1 MSQLV
6 DKPLMMANN
15 MTDTITKPDMT
26 NPNNTEKNNVEPN
39 GNTAGQS
46 WFNRSVPGIKQQ
58 LTAPLTAVETEPST
72 KCSNCHSMIT
82 NTALIFNC
90 YVCPHC
96 DHHLPMSARERLHWI
111 LDQVDGEL
119 GQEFTAKDP
128 LRFVDSK
135 PYPKRMSEA
144 QEKTGESEA
153 LIAMYGKLRNLDVV
167 ACAFDFRFMGG
178 SMGSVVGD
186 RFVQAAEKALEEKKP
201 LLCFAASGGARMQ
214 EGLLSLM
221 QMARTAA
228 AIERLRI
235 AGVPYIV
242 VLTNP
247 VYGGVTAS
255 LAMLGDIHLA
265 EPKAMIGFA
274 GKRVIEQTV
283 RETLE
288 EPFQR
293 AEFLLEHGVVDEVVH
308 RHQLIDTIYRLLAKL
323 CGVPNVNA

>member
-1 MSQLV
+1 
-6 DKPLMMANN
+6 MANN
-15 MTDTITKPDMT
+15 MTDTMTKFDT
-26 NPNNTEKNNVEPN
+26 NNDSASLQQN
-39 GNTAGQS
+39 GNKAGQS
-46 WFNRSVPGIKQQ
+46 WFERPIPGIKQQ
-58 LTAPLTAVETEPST
+58 LIAQLTAVETEPST
-72 KCSNCHSMIT
+72 KCSSCHSVIT

-96 DHHLPMSARERLHWI
+96 DHHLPMSARERLNWL
-111 LDQVDGEL
+111 LDQVEGEL

-128 LRFVDSK
+128 LKFVDSK
-135 PYPKRMSEA
+135 PYPDRMAEA
-144 QEKTGESEA
+144 QDKTKESEA
-153 LIAMYGKLRNLDVV
+153 LIVLYGKLRNLDIVT
-167 ACAFDFRFMGG
+167 CAFDFRFMGG

-186 RFVQAAEKALEEKKP
+186 RFVQAAEKALADKVP
-201 LLCFAASGGARMQ
+201 LVCFAASGGARMQ

-235 AGVPYIV
+235 AGIPYVV

-293 AEFLLEHGVVDEVVH
+293 AEFLLKHGVVDEVVH
-308 RHQLIDTIYRLLAKL
+308 RHQMIDTIYRLLAKL
-323 CGVPNVNA
+323 CSVPNVDAQ

>member
-1 MSQLV
+1 
-6 DKPLMMANN
+6 MANN
-15 MTDTITKPDMT
+15 MTDTINKPENQDDSAT
-26 NPNNTEKNNVEPN
+26 TE
-39 GNTAGQS
+39 TAIPAGHS
-46 WFNRSVPGIKQQ
+46 WFNRPVPGVKQQ

-72 KCSNCHSMIT
+72 QCSNCHSVIT

-90 YVCPHC
+90 YVCPIC
-96 DHHLPMSARERLHWI
+96 DHHLPMSARERLQWF
-111 LDQVDGEL
+111 LDEVDGEL

-135 PYPKRMSEA
+135 PYPARMLEA
-144 QEKTGESEA
+144 QTKTGESEA
-153 LIAMYGKLRNLDVV
+153 LIVLYGKLRNIDVV
-167 ACAFDFRFMGG
+167 ACAFDFKFMGG

-186 RFVQAAEKALEEKKP
+186 RFVQAAEKALSDRKP
-201 LLCFAASGGARMQ
+201 LVCFAASGGARMQ
-214 EGLLSLM
+214 EGILSLM

-228 AIERLRI
+228 AVERLRL

-255 LAMLGDIHLA
+255 LAMIGDIHLA

-283 RETLE
+283 REVLE

-308 RHQLIDTIYRLLAKL
+308 RHQLIDTTYRLLAKL
-323 CGVPNVNA
+323 CNQPNVDA

>member
-1 MSQLV
+1 
-6 DKPLMMANN
+6 MANN
-15 MTDTITKPDMT
+15 MTDTMTKPDI
-26 NPNNTEKNNVEPN
+26 NNDSTSLQQN
-39 GNTAGQS
+39 GNKAGQS
-46 WFNRSVPGIKQQ
+46 WFERPIPGIKQQ
-58 LTAPLTAVETEPST
+58 LTAQLTAVETEPST
-72 KCSNCHSMIT
+72 KCSSCHSIIT

-96 DHHLPMSARERLHWI
+96 DHHLPMSARERLNWL
-111 LDQVDGEL
+111 LDKVEGEL

-128 LRFVDSK
+128 LKFVDSK
-135 PYPKRMSEA
+135 PYPSRMVEA
-144 QEKTGESEA
+144 QEKTKESEA
-153 LIAMYGKLRNLDVV
+153 LIVLYGKLRNLDIVT
-167 ACAFDFRFMGG
+167 CAFDFRFMGG

-186 RFVQAAEKALEEKKP
+186 RFVQAAEKALADRVP
-201 LLCFAASGGARMQ
+201 LVCFAASGGARMQ

-308 RHQLIDTIYRLLAKL
+308 RHQMIDTIYRLLAKL
-323 CGVPNVNA
+323 CSVPNVDAQ

>member
-1 MSQLV
+1 
-6 DKPLMMANN
+6 MANN
-15 MTDTITKPDMT
+15 MTDTMTKPDT
-26 NPNNTEKNNVEPN
+26 NSDSNSPQQN

-46 WFNRSVPGIKQQ
+46 WFERPIPGIKQQ
-58 LTAPLTAVETEPST
+58 LTAQLTAVETEPST
-72 KCSNCHSMIT
+72 KCSSCHSIIT

-96 DHHLPMSARERLHWI
+96 DHHLPMSARERLNWL
-111 LDQVDGEL
+111 LDQVEGEL

-128 LRFVDSK
+128 LKFVDSK
-135 PYPKRMSEA
+135 PYPNRMAEA
-144 QEKTGESEA
+144 QTKTGESEA
-153 LIAMYGKLRNLDVV
+153 LIVLYGKLRNLDVV
-167 ACAFDFRFMGG
+167 TCAFDFRFMGG

-186 RFVQAAEKALEEKKP
+186 RFVQAAEKALADRVP
-201 LLCFAASGGARMQ
+201 LVCFAASGGARMQ

-242 VLTNP
+242 ILTNP

-308 RHQLIDTIYRLLAKL
+308 RHQMIDTIYRLLAKL
-323 CGVPNVNA
+323 CSVPNVDA

>member
-1 MSQLV
+1 
-6 DKPLMMANN
+6 MATT
-15 MTDTITKPDMT
+15 MTDTIIKSDNTDTDTDTTAKPT
-26 NPNNTEKNNVEPN
+26 Q
-39 GNTAGQS
+39 AGLS
-46 WFNRSVPGIKQQ
+46 WFNRPVPGIKQQ

-72 KCSNCHSMIT
+72 KCPNCHSMIT

-96 DHHLPMSARERLHWI
+96 DHHLTMTARERLQWF
-111 LDQVDGEL
+111 LEQVEGEL
-119 GQEFTAKDP
+119 GQEFVAKDP
-128 LRFVDSK
+128 LGFIDSK
-135 PYPKRMSEA
+135 PYPKRMEEA
-144 QEKTGESEA
+144 QTKTGESEA
-153 LIAMYGKLRNLDVV
+153 LIVLYGKLRNLEVV

-186 RFVQAAEKALEEKKP
+186 RFVQAAEKALNERKP
-201 LLCFAASGGARMQ
+201 LVCFAASGGARMQ

-228 AIERLRI
+228 AVERLRL
-235 AGVPYIV
+235 AGIPYIV

-255 LAMLGDIHLA
+255 LAMLGDVHLA

-283 RETLE
+283 REILE

-308 RHQLIDTIYRLLAKL
+308 RHQMIDTIYRLLAKL
-323 CGVPNVNA
+323 SHKPNVDA

>member
-1 MSQLV
+1 
-6 DKPLMMANN
+6 MANN
-15 MTDTITKPDMT
+15 MTDTIEKPDT
-26 NPNNTEKNNVEPN
+26 QTEQAT
-39 GNTAGQS
+39 TAVGSAKPASTS
-46 WFNRSVPGIKQQ
+46 WFNRAVPGVKQH

-72 KCSNCHSMIT
+72 ECSSCHSMIT

-96 DHHLPMSARERLHWI
+96 DHHLPMSARERLQW
-111 LDQVDGEL
+111 LLSQVDGEL
-119 GQEFTAKDP
+119 GQEFVAKDP

-135 PYPKRMSEA
+135 PYPVRMKEA
-144 QEKTGESEA
+144 QTKTGETEA
-153 LIAMYGKLRNLDVV
+153 LVVMYGKLRNLDIV

-186 RFVQAAEKALEEKKP
+186 RFVQAAEKALAEHKP
-201 LLCFAASGGARMQ
+201 LVCFAASGGARMQ

-235 AGVPYIV
+235 AGIPYIV

-323 CGVPNVNA
+323 CSQPNVEA

>member
-1 MSQLV
+1 
-6 DKPLMMANN
+6 MANN
-15 MTDTITKPDMT
+15 MTDTIKKSDTQND
-26 NPNNTEKNNVEPN
+26 NAANAVANQ
-39 GNTAGQS
+39 AGHS
-46 WFNRSVPGIKQQ
+46 WFDRPVPGIKQQ

-72 KCSNCHSMIT
+72 ECTSCHSMIT

-96 DHHLPMSARERLHWI
+96 DHHLPMSARERLQWF

-119 GQEFTAKDP
+119 GQEFVAKDP

-135 PYPKRMSEA
+135 PYPQRMTEA
-144 QEKTGESEA
+144 QTKTGETEA
-153 LIAMYGKLRNLDVV
+153 LIVLYGKLRNLEVV
-167 ACAFDFRFMGG
+167 ACAFDFHFMGG

-186 RFVQAAEKALEEKKP
+186 RFVQAAEKALAEGKP
-201 LLCFAASGGARMQ
+201 LVCFAASGGARMQ

-235 AGVPYIV
+235 AGIPYIV

-308 RHQLIDTIYRLLAKL
+308 RHQLIDTLYRLLAKL
-323 CGVPNVNA
+323 CHQPNVNA

>member
-1 MSQLV
+1 MT
-6 DKPLMMANN
+6 NN
-15 MTDTITKPDMT
+15 MTDTIKKPDTQNDNAT
-26 NPNNTEKNNVEPN
+26 NPVDSATH
-39 GNTAGQS
+39 TDHS
-46 WFNRSVPGIKQQ
+46 WFNRSVPGVKQQ

-72 KCSNCHSMIT
+72 ECPSCHSMIT

-96 DHHLPMSARERLHWI
+96 DHHLAMTARERLQWF
-111 LDQVDGEL
+111 LGQVDGEL
-119 GQEFTAKDP
+119 GQEFVAKDP
-128 LRFVDSK
+128 LGFVDSK
-135 PYPKRMSEA
+135 PYPQRMLEA
-144 QEKTGESEA
+144 QTKTGETEA
-153 LIAMYGKLRNLDVV
+153 LIVLYGKLRNLDVV

-186 RFVQAAEKALEEKKP
+186 RFVQAAEKALTEKKP
-201 LLCFAASGGARMQ
+201 LVCFAASGGARMQ

-221 QMARTAA
+221 QMARTGA
-228 AIERLRI
+228 AIERLRL

-308 RHQLIDTIYRLLAKL
+308 RHQLGDTIYRLLAKL
-323 CGVPNVNA
+323 CSQPNVDA

>member
-1 MSQLV
+1 
-6 DKPLMMANN
+6 MANN
-15 MTDTITKPDMT
+15 MTDTMTKPDT
-26 NPNNTEKNNVEPN
+26 NNDSTSPQQN

-46 WFNRSVPGIKQQ
+46 WFERPIPGIKQQ
-58 LTAPLTAVETEPST
+58 LTAQLTAVETEPST
-72 KCSNCHSMIT
+72 KCSSCHSIIT

-96 DHHLPMSARERLHWI
+96 DHHLPMSARERLNWL
-111 LDQVDGEL
+111 LDQVEGEL

-128 LRFVDSK
+128 LKFVDSK
-135 PYPKRMSEA
+135 PYPNRMAEA
-144 QEKTGESEA
+144 QTKTGESEA
-153 LIAMYGKLRNLDVV
+153 LIVLYGKLRNLDVV
-167 ACAFDFRFMGG
+167 TCAFDFRFMGG

-186 RFVQAAEKALEEKKP
+186 RFVQAAEKALADRVP
-201 LLCFAASGGARMQ
+201 LVCFAASGGARMQ

-242 VLTNP
+242 ILTNP

-308 RHQLIDTIYRLLAKL
+308 RHQMIDTIYRLLAKL
-323 CGVPNVNA
+323 CSVPNVDA

>member
-1 MSQLV
+1 
-6 DKPLMMANN
+6 
-15 MTDTITKPDMT
+15 MTDTIKKMDTQNKADSASDQA
-26 NPNNTEKNNVEPN
+26 KN
-39 GNTAGQS
+39 GAKTAGHS
-46 WFNRSVPGIKQQ
+46 WFDRPVPGVKQT

-72 KCSNCHSMIT
+72 ECSNCHSMIT

-96 DHHLPMSARERLHWI
+96 DHHLPMSARERLQWF

-119 GQEFTAKDP
+119 GQEFVAKDP
-128 LRFVDSK
+128 LGFVDSK
-135 PYPKRMSEA
+135 PYPQRMEEA
-144 QEKTGESEA
+144 KTKTGETEA
-153 LIAMYGKLRNLDVV
+153 LIVLHGKLRNVDVV

-186 RFVQAAEKALEEKKP
+186 RFVQAAEKADERKP
-201 LLCFAASGGARMQ
+201 LICFAASGGARMQ

-228 AIERLRI
+228 AIERLRL
-235 AGVPYIV
+235 AGIPYIV

-293 AEFLLEHGVVDEVVH
+293 AEFLLEHGVVDEVIH
-308 RHQLIDTIYRLLAKL
+308 RHQMVETIYRLLAKL
-323 CGVPNVNA
+323 CHQPNVDA

>member
-1 MSQLV
+1 
-6 DKPLMMANN
+6 MANN
-15 MTDTITKPDMT
+15 MTDTMTKPDT
-26 NPNNTEKNNVEPN
+26 NNDSTSPQQN

-46 WFNRSVPGIKQQ
+46 WFERPIPGIKQQ
-58 LTAPLTAVETEPST
+58 LTAQLTAVETEPST
-72 KCSNCHSMIT
+72 KCSSCHSIIT

-96 DHHLPMSARERLHWI
+96 DHHLPMSARERLNWL
-111 LDQVDGEL
+111 LDQVEGEL

-128 LRFVDSK
+128 LKFVDSK
-135 PYPKRMSEA
+135 PYPSRMAEA
-144 QEKTGESEA
+144 QEKTKESEA
-153 LIAMYGKLRNLDVV
+153 LIVLYGKLRNLDIVT
-167 ACAFDFRFMGG
+167 CAFDFRFMGG

-186 RFVQAAEKALEEKKP
+186 RFVQAAEKALADRVP
-201 LLCFAASGGARMQ
+201 LVCFAASGGARMQ

-308 RHQLIDTIYRLLAKL
+308 RHQMIDTIYRLLAKL
-323 CGVPNVNA
+323 CSVPNVDAQ

>member
-1 MSQLV
+1 
-6 DKPLMMANN
+6 MANN
-15 MTDTITKPDMT
+15 MTDTMTKPDI
-26 NPNNTEKNNVEPN
+26 NNDSTSLQQN
-39 GNTAGQS
+39 GNKAGQS
-46 WFNRSVPGIKQQ
+46 WFERPIPGIKQQ
-58 LTAPLTAVETEPST
+58 LTAQLTAVETEPST
-72 KCSNCHSMIT
+72 KCSSCHSIIT

-96 DHHLPMSARERLHWI
+96 DHHLPMSARERLNWL
-111 LDQVDGEL
+111 LDKVEGEL

-128 LRFVDSK
+128 LKFVDSK
-135 PYPKRMSEA
+135 PYPSRMAEA
-144 QEKTGESEA
+144 QEKTKESEA
-153 LIAMYGKLRNLDVV
+153 LIVLYGKLRNLDIVT
-167 ACAFDFRFMGG
+167 CAFDFRFMGG

-186 RFVQAAEKALEEKKP
+186 RFVQAAEKALADRVP
-201 LLCFAASGGARMQ
+201 LVCFAASGGARMQ

-242 VLTNP
+242 ILTNP

-255 LAMLGDIHLA
+255 LAMLGDIHFA

-308 RHQLIDTIYRLLAKL
+308 RHQMIDTIYRLLAKL
-323 CGVPNVNA
+323 CSVPNVDAQ

>member
-1 MSQLV
+1 
-6 DKPLMMANN
+6 MANN
-15 MTDTITKPDMT
+15 MTDTITT
-26 NPNNTEKNNVEPN
+26 SQNNNTTTDTDNSNV
-39 GNTAGQS
+39 AGHS
-46 WFNRSVPGIKQQ
+46 WFNRPVPGVKQQ
-58 LTAPLTAVETEPST
+58 LSAPLTAVETEPST
-72 KCSNCHSMIT
+72 ECSSCHSMIT

-96 DHHLPMSARERLHWI
+96 DHHLPMSARERLQW
-111 LDQVDGEL
+111 LLEQVDGEL
-119 GQEFTAKDP
+119 GQEFVAKDP

-135 PYPKRMSEA
+135 PYPERMKEA
-144 QEKTGESEA
+144 QTKTGESEA
-153 LIAMYGKLRNLDVV
+153 LIVMYGKLRNLDIV

-186 RFVQAAEKALEEKKP
+186 RFVQAAEKALAERKP
-201 LLCFAASGGARMQ
+201 LVCFAASGGARMQ

-323 CGVPNVNA
+323 CSQPNVMA

>member
-1 MSQLV
+1 
-6 DKPLMMANN
+6 MANN
-15 MTDTITKPDMT
+15 MTDTMTKPDI
-26 NPNNTEKNNVEPN
+26 NNDSTSLQQN
-39 GNTAGQS
+39 GNKAGQS
-46 WFNRSVPGIKQQ
+46 WFERPIPGIKQQ
-58 LTAPLTAVETEPST
+58 LTAQLTAVETEPST
-72 KCSNCHSMIT
+72 KCSSCHSIIT

-96 DHHLPMSARERLHWI
+96 DHHLPMSARERLNWL
-111 LDQVDGEL
+111 LDQVEGEL

-128 LRFVDSK
+128 LKFVDSK
-135 PYPKRMSEA
+135 PYPSRMVEA
-144 QEKTGESEA
+144 QEKTKESEA
-153 LIAMYGKLRNLDVV
+153 LIVLYGKLRNLDIVT
-167 ACAFDFRFMGG
+167 CAFDFRFMGG

-186 RFVQAAEKALEEKKP
+186 RFVQAAEKALADRVP
-201 LLCFAASGGARMQ
+201 LVCFAASGGARMQ

-308 RHQLIDTIYRLLAKL
+308 RHQMIDTIYRLLAKL
-323 CGVPNVNA
+323 CSVPNVDAQ

>member
-1 MSQLV
+1 
-6 DKPLMMANN
+6 MANN
-15 MTDTITKPDMT
+15 MTDTITKPET
-26 NPNNTEKNNVEPN
+26 NNDGATSAQQ

-46 WFNRSVPGIKQQ
+46 WFKRPIPGIKQQ

-96 DHHLPMSARERLHWI
+96 DHHLPMSARERLNW
-111 LDQVDGEL
+111 LLEQVDGEL
-119 GQEFTAKDP
+119 GQEFVAKDP
-128 LRFVDSK
+128 LSFVDSK
-135 PYPKRMSEA
+135 PYPQRMTEA
-144 QEKTGESEA
+144 QEKTGETEA
-153 LIAMYGKLRNLDVV
+153 LLVMYGKLRNLDIV

-186 RFVQAAEKALEEKKP
+186 RFVQAAEKALEDKIP
-201 LLCFAASGGARMQ
+201 LVCFAASGGARMQ

-235 AGVPYIV
+235 AGIPYIV

-323 CGVPNVNA
+323 CHVPNVDA

>member
-26 NPNNTEKNNVEPN
+26 TPNNTEKTNAEPN

-46 WFNRSVPGIKQQ
+46 WFNRPIPGIKQQ

-167 ACAFDFRFMGG
+167 AC
-178 SMGSVVGD
+178 
-186 RFVQAAEKALEEKKP
+186 
-201 LLCFAASGGARMQ
+201 
-214 EGLLSLM
+214 
-221 QMARTAA
+221 
-228 AIERLRI
+228 
-235 AGVPYIV
+235 
-242 VLTNP
+242 
-247 VYGGVTAS
+247 
-255 LAMLGDIHLA
+255 
-265 EPKAMIGFA
+265 
-274 GKRVIEQTV
+274 
-283 RETLE
+283 
-288 EPFQR
+288 
-293 AEFLLEHGVVDEVVH
+293 
-308 RHQLIDTIYRLLAKL
+308 
-323 CGVPNVNA
+323 

>member
-1 MSQLV
+1 
-6 DKPLMMANN
+6 MANN
-15 MTDTITKPDMT
+15 MTDTMTKPDT
-26 NPNNTEKNNVEPN
+26 NNDSTSPQQN

-46 WFNRSVPGIKQQ
+46 WFERPIPGIKQQ
-58 LTAPLTAVETEPST
+58 LTAQLTAVETEPST
-72 KCSNCHSMIT
+72 KCSSCHSIIT

-96 DHHLPMSARERLHWI
+96 DHHLPMSARERLNWL
-111 LDQVDGEL
+111 LDQVEGEL

-128 LRFVDSK
+128 LKFVDSK
-135 PYPKRMSEA
+135 PYPNRMAEA

-153 LIAMYGKLRNLDVV
+153 LIVLYGKLRNLDVV
-167 ACAFDFRFMGG
+167 TCAFDFRFMGG

-186 RFVQAAEKALEEKKP
+186 RFVQAAEKALADRVP
-201 LLCFAASGGARMQ
+201 LVCFAASGGARMQ

-308 RHQLIDTIYRLLAKL
+308 RHQMIDTIYRLLAKL
-323 CGVPNVNA
+323 CSVPNVDA

>member
-1 MSQLV
+1 
-6 DKPLMMANN
+6 MANN
-15 MTDTITKPDMT
+15 MTDTITKPDT
-26 NPNNTEKNNVEPN
+26 NNDSTSPQQN

-46 WFNRSVPGIKQQ
+46 WFERPIPGIKQQ
-58 LTAPLTAVETEPST
+58 LTAQLTAVETEPST
-72 KCSNCHSMIT
+72 KCSSCHSIIT

-96 DHHLPMSARERLHWI
+96 DHHLPMSARERLNWL
-111 LDQVDGEL
+111 LDQVEGEL

-128 LRFVDSK
+128 LKFVDSK
-135 PYPKRMSEA
+135 PYPNRMAEA
-144 QEKTGESEA
+144 QTKTGESEA
-153 LIAMYGKLRNLDVV
+153 LIVLYGKLRNLDVV
-167 ACAFDFRFMGG
+167 TCAFDFRFMGG

-186 RFVQAAEKALEEKKP
+186 RFVQAAEKALADRVP
-201 LLCFAASGGARMQ
+201 LVCFAASGGARMQ

-242 VLTNP
+242 ILTNP

-308 RHQLIDTIYRLLAKL
+308 RHQMIDTIYRLLAKL
-323 CGVPNVNA
+323 CSVPNVNA

>member
-1 MSQLV
+1 
-6 DKPLMMANN
+6 MANN
-15 MTDTITKPDMT
+15 MTDTITKPDT
-26 NPNNTEKNNVEPN
+26 NNDSTSPQQN

-46 WFNRSVPGIKQQ
+46 WFERPIPGIKQQ
-58 LTAPLTAVETEPST
+58 LTAQLTAVETEPST
-72 KCSNCHSMIT
+72 KCSSCHSIIT

-96 DHHLPMSARERLHWI
+96 DHHLPMSARERLNWL
-111 LDQVDGEL
+111 LDQVEGEL

-128 LRFVDSK
+128 LKFVDSK
-135 PYPKRMSEA
+135 PYPNRMAEA
-144 QEKTGESEA
+144 QTKTGESEA
-153 LIAMYGKLRNLDVV
+153 LIVLYGKLRNLDVV
-167 ACAFDFRFMGG
+167 TCAFDFRFMGG

-186 RFVQAAEKALEEKKP
+186 RFVQAAEKALADRVP
-201 LLCFAASGGARMQ
+201 LVCFAASGGARMQ

-242 VLTNP
+242 ILTNP

-308 RHQLIDTIYRLLAKL
+308 RHQMIDTIYRLLAKL
-323 CGVPNVNA
+323 CSVPNVDV